1 MKHYIV
7 ALTMSNFNRLQRPIK
22 VASLR
27 RKLKMNRKREKE
39 QKRRKNLDN
48 NNFEKEQLYLEE
60 DHNLLKT
67 VL

>member
-1 MKHYIV
+1 MGNI
-7 ALTMSNFNRLQRPIK
+7 NRLQRPIK

-27 RKLKMNRKREKE
+27 KKLKMNRKRKRK
-39 QKRRKNLDN
+39 QRRRKNLDN

-60 DHNLLKT
+60 DLNLLKT

>member
-1 MKHYIV
+1 M
-7 ALTMSNFNRLQRPIK
+7 
-22 VASLR
+22 R

-39 QKRRKNLDN
+39 QRRRKNLDN